1 MRASFLRRPAS
12 PPLEEKQVSQ
22 MNSVPESDIDQDDQL
37 ELIELLDERF
47 RLRDDATRRSDL
59 EEVHARL
66 REKLHGAKSLEDG
79 HYADPPEQP
88 VRDGKRGK

>member
-1 MRASFLRRPAS
+1 
-12 PPLEEKQVSQ
+12 

-47 RLRDDATRRSDL
+47 RLRDDATRRSYL

-66 REKLHGAKSLEDG
+66 REKLLGSKSLEDC
-79 HYADPPEQP
+79 HDADPPEQP
-88 VRDGKRGK
+88 VRDGRRSK

>member
-1 MRASFLRRPAS
+1 
-12 PPLEEKQVSQ
+12 

-66 REKLHGAKSLEDG
+66 REKLHGSKSLEDG
-79 HYADPPEQP
+79 PRCRSTRAACQ
-88 VRDGKRGK
+88 RR

>member
-1 MRASFLRRPAS
+1 
-12 PPLEEKQVSQ
+12 

-66 REKLHGAKSLEDG
+66 REKLLGSKSSEDC
-79 HYADPPEQP
+79 HDADPQEQP
-88 VRDGKRGK
+88 VRDGRRSK

>member
-1 MRASFLRRPAS
+1 
-12 PPLEEKQVSQ
+12 
-22 MNSVPESDIDQDDQL
+22 MNSVPESDIVQDDQL
-37 ELIELLDERF
+37 EIIELLDERF

-79 HYADPPEQP
+79 HDADPPEQP